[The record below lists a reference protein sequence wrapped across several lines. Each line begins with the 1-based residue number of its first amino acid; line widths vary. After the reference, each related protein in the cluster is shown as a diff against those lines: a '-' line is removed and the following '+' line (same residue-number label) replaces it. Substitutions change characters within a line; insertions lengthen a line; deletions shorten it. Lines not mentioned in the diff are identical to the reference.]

1 MATTIKT
8 GDPDLYLANDLVPN
22 MLYRN
27 DGARFVDRGLASGT
41 SLNGEGVA
49 EAGMGVDMADADG
62 DGDLD
67 LFVTNFQWESNTLY
81 SNLGGG
87 FFADATVASGI
98 TRASMAFLGFGTG
111 FFDCDNDGDLDLF
124 VANGHVY
131 DNVEKVDRAAE
142 YAQRNQLPRK
152 HRRRHFCRPRR
163 PRPRPRAGAGQSRYC
178 IRRYRQR
185 RRLGYCGEQLQ

>member
-1 MATTIKT
+1 
-8 GDPDLYLANDLVPN
+8 

-27 DGARFVDRGLASGT
+27 DGTALSIAGLPAVLASTAKG
-41 SLNGEGVA
+41 LLRPEWA
-49 EAGMGVDMADADG
+49 LIWPMQDG

-111 FFDCDNDGDLDLF
+111 FFDCDNNGDLDLF

-131 DNVEKVDRAAE
+131 DNVEKADQAAA
-142 YAQRNQLPRK
+142 YAQRNQLLEN
-152 HRRRHFCRPRR
+152 
-163 PRPRPRAGAGQSRYC
+163 
-178 IRRYRQR
+178 I
-185 RRLGYCGEQLQ
+185 GEGIFVDRSDRGPGLALVQVSPGLHSATSTATATWILR